1 MNRRLLK
8 GLCTSFP
15 PMIVILPAISIYL
28 FGAPVL
34 AAPGGADLLAA
45 CERSLANGFQG
56 IAGQMCT
63 WYVTPCDCT
72 YNRDKQI
79 PRVCLPATVSVEA
92 LAQEVISGLREQAA
106 LQGEEAAVA
115 ATFILS
121 RTYPCR
127 E

>member
-8 GLCTSFP
+8 GLCIAFP
-15 PMIVILPAISIYL
+15 PMFVILPAISISL
-28 FGAPVL
+28 FSAPAL
-34 AAPGGADLLAA
+34 AAPSGADLLEA
-45 CERSLANGFQG
+45 CEHSLAHGFQG

-63 WYVTPCDCT
+63 WYVPPCDCT
-72 YNRDKQI
+72 YNREKQI